1 MVESKARAQFWI
13 FDEFA
18 ATLDR
23 DTAKIVAFN
32 LQKLARQN
40 GKAVL
45 AATTHTDLL
54 ARAIKNCLFITI
66 LFAT

>member
-1 MVESKARAQFWI
+1 LLLKALDCRELVGFVKMMESDAQFWI
-13 FDEFA
+13 MDEFA

-23 DTAKIVAFN
+23 ETAKIVAFN
-32 LQKLARQN
+32 VQKLARQE

-54 ARAIKNCLFITI
+54 
-66 LFAT
+66 